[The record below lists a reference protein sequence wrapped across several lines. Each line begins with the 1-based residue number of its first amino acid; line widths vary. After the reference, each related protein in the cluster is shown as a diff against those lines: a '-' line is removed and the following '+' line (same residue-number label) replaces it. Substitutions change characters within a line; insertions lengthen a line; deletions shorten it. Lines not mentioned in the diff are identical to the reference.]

1 MLVSDCSSFL
11 GETQT
16 LPMPSE
22 LVLWCPVSLNVLE
35 SSWVLYNQAFR
46 PCWGRAGVQR
56 HFTIAC
62 VFTGGRLVR
71 ARVVWGSG
79 RVNLLLYQAQH
90 CGGLQAEPP
99 AGH

>member
-1 MLVSDCSSFL
+1 
-11 GETQT
+11 
-16 LPMPSE
+16 MPSE
-22 LVLWCPVSLNVLE
+22 LVLWGPVSLNILE
-35 SSWVLYNQAFR
+35 RLGALQSGFQTLLG
-46 PCWGRAGVQR
+46 GRGGQR